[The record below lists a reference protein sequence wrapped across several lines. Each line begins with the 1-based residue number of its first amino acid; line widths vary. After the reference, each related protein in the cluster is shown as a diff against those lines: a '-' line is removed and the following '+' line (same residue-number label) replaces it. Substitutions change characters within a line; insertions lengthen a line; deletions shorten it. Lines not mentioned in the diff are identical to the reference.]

1 MQELF
6 LEFIIE
12 YEVKYVSMEEKRL
25 NYLNEYTRLI
35 DTQEYFHI
43 SSILLHYELESTR
56 YAGAV

>member
-1 MQELF
+1 MRYF

-35 DTQEYFHI
+35 DTQEYI
-43 SSILLHYELESTR
+43 GLIEP
-56 YAGAV
+56 

>member
-25 NYLNEYTRLI
+25 NYLNEYTRLDNSTI
-35 DTQEYFHI
+35 FPPYLHI
-43 SSILLHYELESTR
+43 LPHTLL
-56 YAGAV
+56 